1 MPEKK
6 VSKPGAAGLIPATA
20 SKSEEPPSS
29 GLERRYYGLG
39 TSKGFAVGDAYEF
52 VKETIDHEAADL
64 SRKNIEEEVERFLTA
79 LHRSEKE
86 LKKIERVTTRKIG
99 KVYSDLFQAQIM
111 LLNDPTLIET
121 ISRRIRAELKP
132 AHLVIEQEFEK
143 YLEHFI
149 NSDDIFFRERAADLH
164 DIRERIIRNLQVRK
178 LHSWVPEGVIVVSHH
193 LSPADIILLS
203 RSNIKGFATDT
214 GGKTSHISLICK
226 SMNIPIV
233 VGLGNFAQK
242 VVSGS
247 RIILDSSE
255 GMVIT
260 DPAENTV
267 EEYLRKRE
275 SEIRREADD
284 SVLAHL
290 QSCTRCGV
298 KITVNSNI
306 DFKEELENLEST
318 GSDGVGLF
326 RTENLFLDG
335 LKPPKE
341 SVQCAYYSE
350 MAEILTPKPLV
361 IRLFDIGGDKLIYSP
376 VKEPNPNLGWRG
388 IRILIDVPEILHSQ
402 LQSIIRSN
410 VHGNIDILLPM
421 ISSIEEIE
429 FIKSELNRDFEQL
442 RKETDEPLVKPGVG
456 AMIELPAAVEL
467 IDEIS
472 RMVDFVSIGTNDLTQ
487 YTLAVDRNNLIV
499 QDLFEKFHPSIIRQ
513 LHRIITTAQKN
524 HCRVSICGDMGS
536 DPLAV
541 PFLIGCGLREFSMV
555 NSDIPSIKALIG
567 GYTVEETEKLA
578 AECLKLDRAA
588 KIKARLEAFRIE
600 HRMDGRPGNCSP
612 D

>member
-1 MPEKK
+1 MPDKH
-6 VSKPGAAGLIPATA
+6 VSKKGSARITPETVKQSDETL
-20 SKSEEPPSS
+20 PS
-29 GLERRYYGLG
+29 GMERRYAGIG
-39 TSKGFAVGDAYEF
+39 TSKGFAIGEAYEF
-52 VKETIDHEAADL
+52 VKETIDHEAAEL
-64 SRKNIEEEVERFLTA
+64 NRSNIDEEVERFLTA

-99 KVYSDLFQAQIM
+99 RVYSDLFQAQIM
-111 LLNDPTLIET
+111 LLNDPALIDA
-121 ISRRIRAELKP
+121 ISRRIRTELKP

-149 NSDDIFFRERAADLH
+149 NSDDVFFRERAADLH
-164 DIRERIIRNLQVRK
+164 DIKDRIIRNLHVRK

-247 RIILDSSE
+247 RIVLDSTE
-255 GMVIT
+255 GVVIT
-260 DPAENTV
+260 DPTEETV
-267 EEYLRKRE
+267 EEYRMKRE

-284 SVLAHL
+284 SMLAGM

-298 KITVNSNI
+298 KISVYSNI
-306 DFKEELENLEST
+306 DFKEELENLDAT
-318 GSDGVGLF
+318 GSEGVGLF

-341 SVQCAYYSE
+341 SAQHAYYGE

-402 LQSIIRSN
+402 LQAVVKANI
-410 VHGNIDILLPM
+410 HGNIDILLPM

-429 FIKSELNRDFEQL
+429 FIKAELDRQFTTIQAHSDEQH
-442 RKETDEPLVKPGVG
+442 EKPGIG

-499 QDLFEKFHPSIIRQ
+499 QDLFDKFHPSIIRQ
-513 LHRIITTAQKN
+513 LYRIITTAQKN

-536 DPLAV
+536 DPLAL

-555 NSDIPSIKALIG
+555 SSDIPSMKTQIAKYSVAEAEAL
-567 GYTVEETEKLA
+567 TA
-578 AECLKLDRAA
+578 DCLKLSSAS
-588 KIKARLEAFRIE
+588 KIKTRLEEFRNN
-600 HRMDGRPGNCSP
+600 HA
-612 D
+612 

>member
-1 MPEKK
+1 MPYRKPSK
-6 VSKPGAAGLIPATA
+6 QSADRVSQESAKATDEGPATGI
-20 SKSEEPPSS
+20 EQ
-29 GLERRYYGLG
+29 RYLG
-39 TSKGFAVGDAYEF
+39 IGIAKGFAIGEAFEF
-52 VKETIDHEAADL
+52 VTESIEHDSVEMSK
-64 SRKNIEEEVERFLTA
+64 KNVEDEVDRFRTA
-79 LHRSEKE
+79 LQRSEKE

-111 LLNDPTLIET
+111 LLNDPQLIDA
-121 ISRRIRAELKP
+121 ISGRIRKELKP

-143 YLEHFI
+143 YLELFI
-149 NSDDIFFRERAADLH
+149 NSDDIVFRERAADLH
-164 DIRERIIRNLQVRK
+164 DIKDRIIRNLHVRK

-233 VGLGNFAQK
+233 VGLGTFAKK
-242 VVSGS
+242 VVTGS
-247 RIILDSSE
+247 NIVLDSTE

-260 DPAENTV
+260 DPTDKTV
-267 EEYLRKRE
+267 EEYQKKRE
-275 SEIRREADD
+275 AELRREADD
-284 SVLAHL
+284 SMLAQMH
-290 QSCTRCGV
+290 SSTRCGV
-298 KITVNSNI
+298 KISVYSNI
-306 DFKEELENLEST
+306 DFKEELDHFDAT
-318 GSDGVGLF
+318 GSEGVGLF
-326 RTENLFLDG
+326 RTENLFLD
-335 LKPPKE
+335 
-341 SVQCAYYSE
+341 SVKTPTEAFQSAYYTE

-376 VKEPNPNLGWRG
+376 VREPNPNLGWRG

-402 LQSIIRSN
+402 LQAVVKAN
-410 VHGNIDILLPM
+410 THGNIDILLPM

-429 FIKSELNRDFEQL
+429 FIKVELEKHYSQISFES
-442 RKETDEPLVKPGVG
+442 DEPIDKPGLG

-467 IDEIS
+467 IDEIT
-472 RMVDFVSIGTNDLTQ
+472 RIVDFVSIGTNDLTQ

-536 DPLAV
+536 DPLAL
-541 PFLIGCGLREFSMV
+541 PFLLGCGLRNFSMV
-555 NSDIPSIKALIG
+555 SSDIPTMKALISH
-567 GYTVEETEKLA
+567 YTIAESEELA
-578 AECLKLDRAA
+578 AHCLKLDSAT
-588 KIKARLEAFRIE
+588 KIKAALEEFRNR
-600 HRMDGRPGNCSP
+600 H
-612 D
+612 

>member
-1 MPEKK
+1 MKQNPVRTAPEPIDK
-6 VSKPGAAGLIPATA
+6 T
-20 SKSEEPPSS
+20 EETPS
-29 GLERRYYGLG
+29 LDMERRYIGIG
-39 TSKGFAVGDAYEF
+39 TSKGFAIGNAYEF
-52 VKETIDHEAADL
+52 VKETIDHEAAEL
-64 SRKNIEEEVERFLTA
+64 TRKNIENEVDRFLAA

-111 LLNDPTLIET
+111 LLNDPTLIDT
-121 ISRRIRAELKP
+121 ISLRIRTELKP

-149 NSDDIFFRERAADLH
+149 NSDELFFRERASDLH
-164 DIRERIIRNLQVRK
+164 DIKDRIIRNLHIRK

-242 VVSGS
+242 VVSGGPLV
-247 RIILDSSE
+247 LDSTK

-260 DPAENTV
+260 DPTEETI
-267 EEYLRKRE
+267 EEYRMKRE
-275 SEIRREADD
+275 TAIRREADD
-284 SVLAHL
+284 SRHTHV
-290 QSCTRCGV
+290 QSCTKCGV
-298 KITVNSNI
+298 KIMVFSNI
-306 DFKEELENLEST
+306 DFKEELENFDST

-341 SVQCAYYSE
+341 AAQLAYYSE
-350 MAEILTPKPLV
+350 MADILTPKPLV

-376 VKEPNPNLGWRG
+376 VREPNPNLGWRG

-402 LQSIIRSN
+402 LQAVIKAN
-410 VHGNIDILLPM
+410 MHGNIDILMPM

-429 FIKSELNRDFEQL
+429 FIKAELNRHHVQICSESA
-442 RKETDEPLVKPGVG
+442 EMPVKPGIG

-467 IDEIS
+467 IEEIS
-472 RMVDFVSIGTNDLTQ
+472 RTVDFVSIGTNDLTQ

-499 QDLFEKFHPSIIRQ
+499 QDLFEKFHPAIIRQ
-513 LHRIITTAQKN
+513 LYRIITTAQKN

-536 DPLAV
+536 DPLAL

-555 NSDIPSIKALIG
+555 SSDIPSMKAQIASF
-567 GYTVEETEKLA
+567 TVADCELLA
-578 AECLKLDRAA
+578 KECLKLTNAASIKA
-588 KIKARLEAFRIE
+588 KIEEFR
-600 HRMDGRPGNCSP
+600 SAKL
-612 D
+612 

>member
-1 MPEKK
+1 MPYKK
-6 VSKPGAAGLIPATA
+6 LSKQVTDRISPEAAKATDELPAPGTEQRYAGI
-20 SKSEEPPSS
+20 
-29 GLERRYYGLG
+29 G
-39 TSKGFAVGDAYEF
+39 TSKGFAIGEAYEF
-52 VKETIDHEAADL
+52 VKESIEHDAEML
-64 SRKNIEEEVERFLTA
+64 SRKNVEDEVERFRTA

-111 LLNDPTLIET
+111 LLNDPELIET
-121 ISRRIRAELKP
+121 ISRRIRTELKP

-143 YLEHFI
+143 YLENFI

-164 DIRERIIRNLQVRK
+164 DIKDRITRNLHVRK

-193 LSPADIILLS
+193 LSPADIILMS
-203 RSNIKGFATDT
+203 RSNVKGFATDT
-214 GGKTSHISLICK
+214 GGKTSHVSLICK

-242 VVSGS
+242 VVTGGT
-247 RIILDSSE
+247 IVLDSSE

-260 DPAENTV
+260 DPTEKTI
-267 EEYLRKRE
+267 EMYQKKRE
-275 SEIRREADD
+275 SELRREADD
-284 SVLAHL
+284 SMLAQMH
-290 QSCTRCGV
+290 SSTRCGV
-298 KITVNSNI
+298 KISVYSNI
-306 DFKEELENLEST
+306 DFKEELDHFDAT
-318 GSDGVGLF
+318 GSEGVGLF

-335 LKPPKE
+335 VKTPTE
-341 SVQCAYYSE
+341 AFQFAYYSE

-402 LQSIIRSN
+402 LQAVVKAN
-410 VHGNIDILLPM
+410 THGNIDILLPM

-429 FIKSELNRDFEQL
+429 FIKVELEKHYSQISYESE
-442 RKETDEPLVKPGVG
+442 EPIDKPGLG

-467 IDEIS
+467 IDEIT
-472 RMVDFVSIGTNDLTQ
+472 RIVDFISIGTNDLTQ

-499 QDLFEKFHPSIIRQ
+499 QDLFEKFHPAIMRQ

-524 HCRVSICGDMGS
+524 HCKVTICGDMGS
-536 DPLAV
+536 DPLAL
-541 PFLIGCGLREFSMV
+541 PFLLGCGLRDFSMV
-555 NSDIPSIKALIG
+555 SSDIPVMKSLIAT
-567 GYTVEETEKLA
+567 YTIAETEQLVE
-578 AECLKLDRAA
+578 ECLKLYTST
-588 KIKARLEAFRIE
+588 KIKAALESFRNR
-600 HRMDGRPGNCSP
+600 H
-612 D
+612 